1 MKRCSRC
8 KSTIYCSKI
17 CQKSHFMQHD
27 SWCMT
32 IESLKR
38 VEMAKR
44 YQEKTVRQCQID
56 AKTQSKMVRLVGRR
70 PMIKCHL
77 DGTEFDMLW
86 DTGSMICLVDRKWV
100 DKHFPGK
107 AIDTVSEFLER
118 EGVKDLKLKAANT
131 TEIKLDGVVVVQ
143 FSLKEGEEGIAVP
156 MLVASEEISQP
167 ILGYNVIEEL
177 ILSGSLEHR
186 VALQLALK
194 TETGPVKIDALAA
207 VIEERAQHPDWI
219 TDIKMANTVTV
230 PAGRKMRV
238 RCRVKAVGNDEEQTV
253 YFQPKLV
260 DSDDE
265 VTVTETVCTLRRG
278 RTNYVH
284 FDVLNETRK
293 DRVLGRGT
301 VMGSVHS
308 VSAVIPMVRS
318 VGRNQMKG
326 DVRESPAN
334 ETGETPANGTGE
346 ALANVNVVEGMTEEE
361 LPGSECNVLEGEVP
375 GVPKWNLSHLT
386 EEQRAKLEK
395 MLQGRQAV
403 FSKDD
408 CDIGDI
414 KDFQMP
420 INLVDQEPVA
430 AAYRKIPPHLYQ
442 EVKNYIADL
451 ETNGW
456 IQESFSS
463 HSSPIVY
470 VRKPNGLLRM
480 CID

>member
-1 MKRCSRC
+1 MEGARLASDGTPSNVECCCVCGETENVKRCSRC

-17 CQKSHFMQHD
+17 CQKSHFLLHD
-27 SWCMT
+27 PWCMT

-44 YQEKTVRQCQID
+44 YQDKTVRQCQID

-77 DGTEFDMLW
+77 DGIAFDMLW

-118 EGVKDLKLKAANT
+118 EGVRDLKLKAANT

-156 MLVASEEISQP
+156 MLVACEEISQP

-177 ILSGSLEHR
+177 ILSGSLESR

-207 VIEERAQHPDWI
+207 VMEERAQHPDWI
-219 TDIKMANTVTV
+219 TDIKMANTMTV

-253 YFQPKLV
+253 YFQPKLA
-260 DSDDE
+260 DSDNE

-308 VSAVIPMVRS
+308 VSAVIPMIRS
-318 VGRNQMKG
+318 G
-326 DVRESPAN
+326 
-334 ETGETPANGTGE
+334 
-346 ALANVNVVEGMTEEE
+346 
-361 LPGSECNVLEGEVP
+361 GS
-375 GVPKWNLSHLT
+375 
-386 EEQRAKLEK
+386 
-395 MLQGRQAV
+395 
-403 FSKDD
+403 
-408 CDIGDI
+408 
-414 KDFQMP
+414 
-420 INLVDQEPVA
+420 NLVKEPKMGK
-430 AAYRKIPPHLYQ
+430 R
-442 EVKNYIADL
+442 
-451 ETNGW
+451 
-456 IQESFSS
+456 
-463 HSSPIVY
+463 
-470 VRKPNGLLRM
+470 
-480 CID
+480 